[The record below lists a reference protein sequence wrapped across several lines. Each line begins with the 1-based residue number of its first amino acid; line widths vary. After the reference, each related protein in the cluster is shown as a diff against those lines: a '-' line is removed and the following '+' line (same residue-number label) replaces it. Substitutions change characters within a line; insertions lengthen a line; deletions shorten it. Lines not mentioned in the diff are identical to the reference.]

1 MRKGAWLLGLLLL
14 WVNFAIAQTGT
25 LRVTVY
31 DEQKRPVPS
40 VVRVLPQPYEFCK
53 PWWAHTLSQ
62 WHSLFLH
69 CASELGREPSL
80 QEWHEWMVKFGL
92 AVREQSQWLTDENGV
107 GVWSL
112 RPEIYSVYAWA
123 PGYGVA
129 CAHHIVVKPG
139 QTTDVILTLP
149 LIPITVIR
157 AQVLLPWERIGCAFV
172 RLAQNGQVSP
182 MIPLFAGYIQLPL
195 SEWHPRARRDFS
207 LGEFTAIFE
216 ADEMAA
222 EKNFRIERWGEIVDL
237 GEVELKP
244 QPPREERK
252 VPVSIQ
258 VFWSDRKTPAAG
270 VAVCWMDTLTNKQGR
285 VKLELPLGGQEIE
298 IRVPRNR
305 WDKGISSFHW
315 LYITPMLKEVKIVLP
330 KPAKVQGFVRYE
342 DGTPAVNAEVKMNL
356 LSREGGERILS
367 EPSLNIRTDKKG
379 NFNFATVPPGRF
391 VLSASDGTYYRERFL
406 TVREGETIQVAIT
419 LPIPSKRQVVGE
431 VKLPSG
437 EPADG
442 AAIVML
448 GKTLFSDSQGHFEFH
463 CSPGEEAIFFW
474 LPGKGA
480 AWRWLTIPPSK
491 EPLSLSVTLENGG
504 VTGQLVDEQGQ
515 PIKMA
520 VVKLSRAG
528 FYFTGLLA
536 SHTDENGR
544 FTISPVPSGKWQLLV
559 EGNPSAQLPHL
570 LPALVKEVNVP
581 SNEVVDVG
589 TLKVSSKVGRI
600 VGRVEFPPDFGSR
613 EGEWE
618 VKISLCL
625 PQKLWLRDVYLSRPN
640 FECSLPAPGV
650 YWLLAQG
657 GGWSSGLQKVVVPET
672 GGQVSVNLPLKRAGS
687 IKVTV
692 RSAKTDKPV
701 PASVYVV
708 NADGLEI
715 AYSFSDCEGEAW
727 LENIPPGEYFLRV
740 WKPLHRIA
748 KVPVTVKAGEVT
760 EAKVTLE
767 PKE

>member
-1 MRKGAWLLGLLLL
+1 MKRVAWLLGLLL
-14 WVNFAIAQTGT
+14 WVNLAIAQTGT

-40 VVRVLPQPYEFCK
+40 IVSVSPQLYEFCN

-80 QEWHEWMVKFGL
+80 REWHEWMVKFGL
-92 AVREQSQWLTDENGV
+92 TVREQSQWLTDEKGI
-107 GVWSL
+107 GIWSL
-112 RPEIYSVYAWA
+112 RPEIYSVYAWS

-139 QTTDVILTLP
+139 QTTDVTLTLTR
-149 LIPITVIR
+149 IPITVIR
-157 AQVLLPWERIGCAFV
+157 AQVLFPWERIGYAYV
-172 RLAQNGQVSP
+172 RLVQNGQVSP
-182 MIPLFAGYIQLPL
+182 MIFLLARNLQLPL

-216 ADEMAA
+216 ADGMAA
-222 EKNFRIERWGEIVDL
+222 ERNFRIDHWGEIVDL

-244 QPPREERK
+244 EPKREERR
-252 VPVSIQ
+252 VPVTIQ
-258 VFWSDRKTPAAG
+258 VFWSDGKTPAEG
-270 VAVCWMDTLTNKQGR
+270 VAVYWLNTRTDKEGR
-285 VKLELPLGGQEIE
+285 IQLELPLGGHEID

-315 LYITPMLKEVKIVLP
+315 LYITPTLKEVKIVLP

-342 DGTPAVNAEVKMNL
+342 DGTPAVNAEVEMNL
-356 LSREGGERILS
+356 LTREGGERILS
-367 EPSLNIRTDKKG
+367 EPSLNIRTGKEGD
-379 NFNFATVPPGRF
+379 FDFPAVPPGRF
-391 VLSASDGTYYRERFL
+391 VLKVWDGTYYAKRFL

-419 LPIPSKRQVVGE
+419 LPTTSKRQVVGE

-442 AAIVML
+442 ATIVML
-448 GKTLFSDSQGHFEFH
+448 GETLFSDSQGHFEFH
-463 CSPGEEAIFFW
+463 CSPGEESIFFW

-515 PIKMA
+515 PVKMA
-520 VVKLSRAG
+520 VVKLSQAG

-544 FTISPVPSGKWQLLV
+544 FTISPVPSGKWQLFV
-559 EGNPSAQLPHL
+559 EGYPSERLPYP

-581 SNEVVDVG
+581 SNEIVDVG

-600 VGRVEFPPDFGSR
+600 VGRVEFPSDFGSR
-613 EGEWE
+613 EGERE

-625 PQKLWLRDVYLSRPN
+625 PEKLWLCDVNPSKPQ
-640 FECSLPAPGV
+640 FECILPASGV
-650 YWLLAQG
+650 YWLIAQG
-657 GGWSSGLQKVVVPET
+657 GGWSSGPQKVTVPET

-687 IKVTV
+687 VKVTV

-701 PASVYVV
+701 TASVFVV

-715 AYSFSDCEGEAW
+715 AHSFSDCEGEAW

>member
-1 MRKGAWLLGLLLL
+1 MKRGAWLLGLLL
-14 WVNFAIAQTGT
+14 WVNLAIAQTGT

-40 VVRVLPQPYEFCK
+40 IVRVLPQLYEFCK
-53 PWWAHTLSQ
+53 PWSAHILSQ
-62 WHSLFLH
+62 WHSLFMH
-69 CASELGREPSL
+69 CESELGREPSL
-80 QEWHEWMVKFGL
+80 REWHEWMVKFGL
-92 AVREQSQWLTDENGV
+92 TVREQSQWLTDEKGI
-107 GVWSL
+107 GIWSL
-112 RPEIYSVYAWA
+112 RPEIYSVYAWS

-139 QTTDVILTLP
+139 QTTDVTLTLSR
-149 LIPITVIR
+149 IPITVIR
-157 AQVLLPWERIGCAFV
+157 AQVLFPWERIGYAYV
-172 RLAQNGQVSP
+172 RLVQNGQASP
-182 MIPLFAGYIQLPL
+182 RIFLLARYLQLPL
-195 SEWHPRARRDFS
+195 SEWHPRARRDFG
-207 LGEFTAIFE
+207 LREFTAIFE
-216 ADEMAA
+216 ADGMAA

-244 QPPREERK
+244 QLLREERK
-252 VPVSIQ
+252 VPVSVQ

-270 VAVCWMDTLTNKQGR
+270 VAVYWLNTRTDEEGSIQ
-285 VKLELPLGGQEIE
+285 LELPLGGHEVD
-298 IRVPRNR
+298 IRVPQDQWNR
-305 WDKGISSFHW
+305 GVSSSHW
-315 LYITPMLKEVKIVLP
+315 LYITPDTREVTFVLP
-330 KPAKVQGFVRYE
+330 KPAKVQGTVQYE
-342 DGTPAVNAEVKMNL
+342 DKTPAVNAEVRMYL
-356 LSREGGERILS
+356 LTREQTKRIPS
-367 EPSLNIRTDKKG
+367 EPSLYVRTDEKG
-379 NFNFATVPPGRF
+379 NFTFEAVPLGRF
-391 VLSASDGTYYRERFL
+391 VLHASDGKYFGERFL
-406 TVREGETIQVAIT
+406 TVREGETTQVTIT
-419 LPIPSKRQVVGE
+419 LPVPSKRQVVGE

-448 GKTLFSDSQGHFEFH
+448 GETLFSDSQGHFKFH
-463 CSPGEEAIFFW
+463 RSPGEEAIFFW

-515 PIKMA
+515 PVKMA

-559 EGNPSAQLPHL
+559 EGYPSERLPYP
-570 LPALVKEVNVP
+570 LPALVKEVDVP
-581 SNEVVDVG
+581 LNEIVDVG
-589 TLKVSSKVGRI
+589 TIKVSSKVGRI
-600 VGRVEFPPDFGSR
+600 VGRVEFPSDFGSR
-613 EGEWE
+613 EGERE
-618 VKISLCL
+618 VKIYLCL
-625 PQKLWLRDVYLSRPN
+625 PEKLLLCDVNPSKPQ
-640 FECSLPAPGV
+640 FECILPASGV

-657 GGWSSGLQKVVVPET
+657 GGWSSGPQKVVVPET
-672 GGQVSVNLPLKRAGS
+672 GGQVLVTLPLKRAGS

-701 PASVYVV
+701 TASVYVV

-715 AYSFSDCEGEAW
+715 AHSFSDCEGEAW

-748 KVPVTVKAGEVT
+748 KVPVAFKAGEVT

>member
-1 MRKGAWLLGLLLL
+1 MRRGAWLLNLLL
-14 WVNFAIAQTGT
+14 WVNLAIAQTGT

-40 VVRVLPQPYEFCK
+40 IVSVLPQLYEFCN
-53 PWWAHTLSQ
+53 PWRAETLSQ
-62 WHSLFLH
+62 WHSLFIH

-80 QEWHEWMVKFGL
+80 QEWHEWMVRFGL
-92 AVREQSQWLTDENGV
+92 AIREQSQRFTDERGI
-107 GVWSL
+107 GIWSL
-112 RPEIYSVYAWA
+112 RPGIYSVYAWS

-129 CAHHIVVKPG
+129 CAHHIVIKPG
-139 QTTDVILTLP
+139 QTTDVTLTLP
-149 LIPITVIR
+149 RIPITIIR
-157 AQVLLPWERIGCAFV
+157 AQVLLPWDSIGYAYV
-172 RLAQNGQVSP
+172 RLVQNGQVSP
-182 MIPLFAGYIQLPL
+182 KIPLFARYLQLPL
-195 SEWHPRARRDFS
+195 SEWHPRARRDFD

-216 ADEMAA
+216 ADGKVA
-222 EKNFRIERWGEIVDL
+222 EKSFRIERWGEIVDL

-244 QPPREERK
+244 KPPKAERR
-252 VPVSIQ
+252 VPVTIQ
-258 VFWSDRKTPAAG
+258 VLWSDRKTPAAG
-270 VAVCWMDTLTNKQGR
+270 VAVYEMNTLTNKQGR
-285 VKLELPLGGQEIE
+285 VRLELPLGGHEIE

-330 KPAKVQGFVRYE
+330 KPAKVQGIVRYE

-356 LSREGGERILS
+356 LSREGGERVLS
-367 EPSLNIRTDKKG
+367 QPSLNIRTDKKG

-391 VLSASDGTYYRERFL
+391 VLRVWDGTYLTERFL

-419 LPIPSKRQVVGE
+419 LPIPSERKVVGE

-448 GKTLFSDSQGHFEFH
+448 GKTLFSESQGHFEFH
-463 CSPGEEAIFFW
+463 CSPGEETLFFW

-491 EPLSLSVTLENGG
+491 EPLSLSVILEKGG

-515 PIKMA
+515 PVKMA
-520 VVKLSRAG
+520 VVKLIQAG
-528 FYFTGLLA
+528 FYFPGLLA

-544 FTISPVPSGKWQLLV
+544 FAISPVPSGKWQLLV
-559 EGNPSAQLPHL
+559 EGYPSEQLPYP
-570 LPALVKEVNVP
+570 LPALVKEVDVP
-581 SNEVVDVG
+581 PNEVVDVG

-600 VGRVEFPPDFGSR
+600 VGRVEFPSDFGSR
-613 EGEWE
+613 EGERK
-618 VKISLCL
+618 VKIFLCL
-625 PQKLWLRDVYLSRPN
+625 PEKLWLCDVYPSKPQ
-640 FECSLPAPGV
+640 FECQLPAPGV

-657 GGWSSGLQKVVVPET
+657 GGWSSEPQKVIVPET
-672 GGQVSVNLPLKRAGS
+672 GEQVSVTLPLKRAGS
-687 IKVTV
+687 VKVTV

-715 AYSFSDCEGEAW
+715 AHSFCDCEGEAW
-727 LENIPPGEYFLRV
+727 LENILPGEYFLRV
-740 WKPLHRIA
+740 WRPLHRIA